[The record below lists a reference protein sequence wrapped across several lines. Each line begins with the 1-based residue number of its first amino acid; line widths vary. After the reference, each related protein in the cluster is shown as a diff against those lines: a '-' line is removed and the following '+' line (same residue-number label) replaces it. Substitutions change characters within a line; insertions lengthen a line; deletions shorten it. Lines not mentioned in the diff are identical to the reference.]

1 MLPPGWQAV
10 AGGVGFPCDGDG
22 DGSDGD
28 SNGGGIA
35 ARAGGRAKRTASGS
49 PPSSREAS
57 GSVYFW
63 NADTGETVWE
73 PPPGAVPVI
82 YVSVWVKGEALL
94 D

>member
-1 MLPPGWQAV
+1 V
-10 AGGVGFPCDGDG
+10 AGGVGFPCDSGTDVN
-22 DGSDGD
+22 SDGD
-28 SNGGGIA
+28 SDGGGRA

-49 PPSSREAS
+49 PPSSREAG

-63 NADTGETVWE
+63 NADTGETVLE

-82 YVSVWVKGEALL
+82 YLSVWVRVGKGEALL